1 MPSAERDVRLS
12 YIFSGIDKYVSLLL
26 TLALTAIVA
35 RLLRPD
41 EIGVFVVSYGIVL
54 LGETVRDF
62 GASAYIVQE
71 KDLSAH
77 DIKTTFTVVFGV
89 SLLIAGGL
97 GLAAPWIG
105 HFYSDPRL
113 APAIQI
119 AAIGVVAGAFAAP
132 PMALLRREMQF
143 KTLAIINVAGL
154 AINLIGTLALIA
166 CGWRYLSLPMGALM
180 QSVFVAAAA
189 VLWRRE
195 FWIFRPCLV
204 HWRRIMGFGGYAS
217 ATTLLNNLY
226 NQLPQLLLGQMIGLD
241 KAGLFSRATTL
252 CQLPDR
258 AIVGAFQPVL
268 LPILSIDARAG
279 KSLKAPYLYGLSLLS
294 SVQWPILICLAI
306 LAEPVVRVVLGP
318 QWDQA
323 APILRI
329 MALAWVVMMPAPLTY
344 PVLVAVGR
352 VRDTLTASFVS
363 LPVSA
368 GVVALAAPHGMQAI
382 AVSMFLTLPI
392 QVGVA
397 VYLIRRQIG
406 FAWTDLFRATAKST
420 VVCLFAAAVPAGCLA
435 AFGARPDL
443 PIPVLILAV
452 AGAAIGWLAGLVATR
467 HPLLAEL
474 RATAGLVRQS
484 ARARRSAPSLEPAD
498 TAELVG

>member
-1 MPSAERDVRLS
+1 MSPADRDVRLS

-71 KDLSAH
+71 KDLTAH

-105 HFYSDPRL
+105 HLYSDPRL
-113 APAIQI
+113 APATQI
-119 AAIGVVAGAFAAP
+119 AAIGIVAGAFAAP
-132 PMALLRREMQF
+132 PTALLRREMRF
-143 KTLAIINVAGL
+143 RTLAVINIAGL
-154 AINLIGTLALIA
+154 AINLIGTLGLIA
-166 CGWRYLSLPMGALM
+166 LGWRYLSLPMGALM
-180 QSVFVAAAA
+180 QSVFVAVAAI
-189 VLWRRE
+189 LWRRE

-204 HWRRIMGFGGYAS
+204 HWRRIIGFGGYAS

-258 AIVGAFQPVL
+258 AVVGAFQPVL
-268 LPILSIDARAG
+268 LPILAMDARAG

-294 SVQWPILICLAI
+294 SVQWPVLICLAI
-306 LAEPVVRVVLGP
+306 LAEPVVRVILGP
-318 QWDQA
+318 QWDEA

-329 MALAWVVMMPAPLTY
+329 MAVAWLVMMPAPLTY
-344 PVLVAVGR
+344 PVLVAAGR

-368 GVVALAAPHGMQAI
+368 AIVALAAPHGMKAI
-382 AVSMFLTLPI
+382 AASMFLTLPI

-397 VYLIRRQIG
+397 VYLIRKQIG
-406 FAWTDLFRATAKST
+406 FAWVEFFHATTRSA

-435 AFGARPDL
+435 MFGARPDL
-443 PIPVLILAV
+443 PIPVIALTT
-452 AGAAIGWLAGLVATR
+452 AGAAVGWLVGLVATR
-467 HPLLAEL
+467 HPLLTEL
-474 RATAGLVRQS
+474 RATAGLVRRS
-484 ARARRSAPSLEPAD
+484 VRARRSRSTLEPAD
-498 TAELVG
+498 TAELAG

>member
-1 MPSAERDVRLS
+1 
-12 YIFSGIDKYVSLLL
+12 
-26 TLALTAIVA
+26 
-35 RLLRPD
+35 
-41 EIGVFVVSYGIVL
+41 
-54 LGETVRDF
+54 
-62 GASAYIVQE
+62 
-71 KDLSAH
+71 
-77 DIKTTFTVVFGV
+77 
-89 SLLIAGGL
+89 
-97 GLAAPWIG
+97 
-105 HFYSDPRL
+105 
-113 APAIQI
+113 
-119 AAIGVVAGAFAAP
+119 
-132 PMALLRREMQF
+132 
-143 KTLAIINVAGL
+143 
-154 AINLIGTLALIA
+154 
-166 CGWRYLSLPMGALM
+166 
-180 QSVFVAAAA
+180 
-189 VLWRRE
+189 
-195 FWIFRPCLV
+195 
-204 HWRRIMGFGGYAS
+204 MGFGGYAS

-268 LPILSIDARAG
+268 LPILSLDARAG